1 MAKFFLREAQLI
13 VGEPGTGGLDV
24 KDLRFAFNV
33 QLSLVGYPNMATIQI
48 YNLKK
53 SNRNLIQEE
62 FTKIFLHAGYQGNVP
77 LIFSGN
83 IVNVTHI
90 KQGPDWVTTLFCGDS
105 IKTINESTIN
115 KTLPPGA
122 TTESLLDELVGQMD
136 GVTKGVTEGLK
147 DCLTGKRSLLR
158 GIVLAG
164 NVKDW
169 LDKLSQNCG
178 FDYSVNNDVLET
190 TTKNKPLNDEEPV
203 IVSQSNGMLGS
214 PELTEV
220 GVKVK
225 SLLLPQLKL
234 GRRIEIQSI
243 SSKINIG
250 NLIFRKIPP
259 TLGEGT
265 YRIDKIT
272 HVGDTR
278 ENDWFTEIDGRN
290 F

>member
-1 MAKFFLREAQLI
+1 MASFFLREAQLI
-13 VGEPGTGGLDV
+13 VGQPGTGGLEI
-24 KDLRFAFNV
+24 KDLRFSFV
-33 QLSLVGYPNMATIQI
+33 VELSLVGYPNMATIRI
-48 YNLKK
+48 YNLRKT
-53 SNRNLIQEE
+53 NRNLIQEE
-62 FTKIFLHAGYQGNVP
+62 FTKIFLYAGYKGNVP

-83 IVNVTHI
+83 IVNVTHEKI
-90 KQGPDWVTTLFCGDS
+90 GPDWITTLFCGDA
-105 IKTINESTIN
+105 IKTINESTVN

-158 GIVLAG
+158 GIILSG

-190 TTKNKPLNDEEPV
+190 TVKNKPLNDEEPV
-203 IVSQSNGMLGS
+203 VISQANGMLSS

-259 TLGEGT
+259 TIGEGT
-265 YRIDKIT
+265 YRIDKIVHT
-272 HVGDTR
+272 GDTR
-278 ENDWFTEIDGRN
+278 ENDWFSEIDGRN